1 VQAAHGVAQGVQFV
15 QATQRVHCMQFV
27 THSWHIGWHCTH
39 IGWQSAHIGWH
50 ATQW

>member
-1 VQAAHGVAQGVQFV
+1 VQFAHGVAHGVQFV
-15 QATQRVHCMQFV
+15 QATQRVHCMQFE
-27 THSWHIGWHCTH
+27 THIGWHCTH